1 MEFLKAL
8 LFGILEGV
16 TEWLPVSSTGHII
29 LLDHLLQLDVGGE
42 ISREFSEAFS
52 ELFLVMIQLGAVMAV
67 GIRFFHKIDPF
78 GRGKP
83 LSERKMTRRLYGRLV
98 LSGIPAALCG
108 IVGDHI
114 VEHFTG
120 KDIDGWLYNGTTVAF
135 MLILYGIF
143 FMIPEKRIPQ
153 LSPPVLDVYNVSA
166 GRALAIGCF
175 QALSIVPGTSRSGAT
190 ILGGMTMGL
199 SRTAAAEY
207 SFLLAIPTMAG
218 ASLLKALR
226 FLSYVSESKVTVP
239 LSAYAVLFVGM
250 ATAFVVSLFVLDFLL
265 DFVKKHSFLPFG
277 VYRIL
282 LGIAVLFGQR

>member
-8 LFGILEGV
+8 LFGILEGI

-29 LLDHLLQLDVGGE
+29 LLDRFLHLNALGE
-42 ISREFSEAFS
+42 ISTEFSEAFS
-52 ELFLVMIQLGAVMAV
+52 ELFLVVIQLGAVMAV

-78 GRGKP
+78 GRGKTVE
-83 LSERKMTRRLYGRLV
+83 ERRVTRRLYGRLV

-108 IVGDHI
+108 IVGDFI
-114 VEHFTG
+114 VEHITG
-120 KDIDGWLYNGTTVAF
+120 KDIDTWLYSGTTVAC
-135 MLILYGIF
+135 MLILYGVF
-143 FMIPEKRIPQ
+143 FMIPEKRLPR
-153 LSPPVLDVYNVSA
+153 LSLPVLDVYNVGA
-166 GRALAIGCF
+166 GRAFAIGCF

-190 ILGGMTMGL
+190 ILGGMMMGL

-226 FLSYVSESKVTVP
+226 FFSYVLESGVTVP
-239 LSAYAVLFVGM
+239 LSAYTVLFVGT

-282 LGIAVLFGQR
+282 LGIAVLFGQT